1 MDGGGRKFNLFKL
14 SKLPKF
20 PTPNIVN
27 MINIHYIYLFLK
39 TTTLVQKIKCIL
51 SRHNL
56 SKLPNFLISIR
67 GDDGGRRGTPEVN
80 MRIPFGK
87 MCNFVI

>member
-1 MDGGGRKFNLFKL
+1 MDGGERKFYLFKP
-14 SKLPKF
+14 SKWTKI

-27 MINIHYIYLFLK
+27 MINIHYFYLFL
-39 TTTLVQKIKCIL
+39 TTLVQKIKCIL